1 MTPVPGRHDVPELEG
16 PTPGARF
23 GRSLN
28 ETAQLVASALPDDD
42 ATPEAPPS
50 AKAPETP
57 TTAPLPVLPASP
69 ELAEVRRVYGE
80 QGVSLVLAEVRQQH
94 ITAETEKLKNDPELG
109 SIWRDPEARAEA
121 VQEIRNWG
129 TSQGYSEAELD
140 GITDARTVK
149 VAWAALQR
157 GKALAAPPPSKA
169 KPEAA
174 RHQAQEAATDAAATR
189 FLTTHSMRDA
199 ARLIEHL
206 I

>member
-1 MTPVPGRHDVPELEG
+1 MNPVPGRHDVPELEG
-16 PTPGARF
+16 PTPGARS

-28 ETAQLVASALPDDD
+28 ETVALVASALPDDD
-42 ATPEAPPS
+42 TPPETAPSPKKAPATPAVP
-50 AKAPETP
+50 ALPEI
-57 TTAPLPVLPASP
+57 P
-69 ELAEVRRVYGE
+69 ELEEVRRLYGQAGVE
-80 QGVSLVLAEVRQQH
+80 QVLTEARQQH
-94 ITAETEKLKNDPELG
+94 IAAENEKLKSDPELG

-157 GKALAAPPPSKA
+157 GKALAAPPPTKA

-174 RHQAQEAATDAAATR
+174 RHQAHEAATDEAATR
-189 FLTTHSMRDA
+189 FLATHSMRDA
-199 ARLIEHL
+199 QKLIERLI
-206 I
+206 